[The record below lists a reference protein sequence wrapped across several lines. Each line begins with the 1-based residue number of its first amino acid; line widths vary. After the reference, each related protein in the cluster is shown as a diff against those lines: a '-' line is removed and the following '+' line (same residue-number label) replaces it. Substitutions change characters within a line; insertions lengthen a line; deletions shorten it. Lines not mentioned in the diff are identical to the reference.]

1 MKHGRWQRMAAVA
14 LAICLSAGVA
24 TPANALSWSSSG
36 SSSSWWNSWTDSWNN
51 FWDGIF
57 GGSEQEQGGTLTLV
71 ENETTV
77 TEGTELRAD
86 TYALEKANSNTDLKY
101 FDVTLYNYDATTIND
116 ATHQVEVD
124 KNQNLT
130 QWNGIY
136 FNGGSP
142 GEESYTYSTDGT
154 VSYEQ
159 KQDGDITW
167 DTLANSNVTHKET
180 GYFIKLNSDDQ
191 YYPVYVTRT
200 LSGRRVYDF
209 TLEYQ
214 KDGSYVEVVTESGRY
229 ITSNCPRVEDGIS
242 DVELYI
248 DRGWFDTTYY
258 IALYQPSSSGTK
270 TVGPLQYAVWNHWDK
285 DIYNNK
291 GEQGQYTYSGLV
303 EPKLDSKKN
312 IQFTKPE
319 GGIFNENAEV
329 KKIYTNVDMP
339 FVYNSNTKYYTFDAS
354 QNGVYFKEDG
364 SQGST
369 TAKSNGRL
377 YFNETPQGVG
387 DASFGDGS
395 KTVWAPFNNTTDLTG
410 YDSTVNMDY
419 HFGMVATIP
428 FTMTANGRMNPTDNN
443 SEEITFSFSGDDDV
457 WVFID
462 GQLVLDIGGIHNRLD
477 GTINFADNTWSL
489 SESNAVDV
497 SVRDYNEKA
506 ISGKLFNEDGQ
517 TGTLGQTLSSFA
529 AKESHEL
536 TIFYLERGQGSSN
549 CKIQFNLPMK
559 DTVSVTKQAN
569 QSITD
574 TEEISPLTA
583 EEQKRVDK
591 IDFGFTLYKDD
602 EPVAYTS
609 YNLLNANGQ
618 IIDTRYTDRNGHFTL
633 KNGQTARFVGVIA
646 TEGSQYR
653 VVEDTVEE
661 DLFSRTDYSYSG
673 TAADGFTVD
682 GTYYESGD
690 RIPDTEKSLA
700 SETVTARGSDEAED
714 SLVFVCTNYL
724 NANMPNPSARPQ
736 DDRIVLDYGLPVEID
751 VLSNDVYR
759 GDQIEITGV
768 TGEQYG
774 TVEIQ
779 NGKIIYT
786 PTEQLTDVEVL
797 TYTVRVTATGNSGD
811 ETTTDTDTRTAKVYI
826 IPATTMY
833 YEENFTGLVMF
844 SDGWTVEDNDTADT
858 YQEPGVVGTVG
869 DSPYGSDVAY
879 LKDSGD
885 SNGTSKWVDTTGSS
899 ASFSYTFTGTGT
911 SFFARTSANSG
922 VISVKVVNEKT
933 GVQVAYQNRN
943 TKYVAVDGTDV
954 GTLYNIPV
962 YTISD
967 LDYGTYKV
975 EVTVLKALAVL
986 GYGNTFHLDGIRVVS
1001 PLNPED
1007 ENVGVAEAA
1016 YAQDGEAGMT
1026 MATLRQK
1033 LLANATEEGEDGLVW
1048 TDDSFVVFTDTNGK
1062 VETASEYQSNGPKE
1076 EVYLHDGQSV
1086 TFSLANWNPDDNKIY
1101 LGIKAPVGSGTVEIN
1116 GRSLNIQNSTDCYY
1130 DISDYRDIT
1139 EVNGMF
1145 VVTYKITAG
1154 NNSLISVTNIKVTGD
1169 PDFVIVTGDD
1179 VDAGGD
1185 SGEDTVVE

>member
-86 TYALEKANSNTDLKY
+86 TYALEKANSNTNLKY
-101 FDVTLYNYDATTIND
+101 FPVTLYDYDTKTIND
-116 ATHQVEVD
+116 ATHQVEVE
-124 KNQNLT
+124 QGLGS

-136 FNGGSP
+136 FNSGAPSS
-142 GEESYTYSTDGT
+142 ESYSYTSDTPVTKYEQTTVEYDWRGNYSTYTGGNYYAQ
-154 VSYEQ
+154 VEGSYYVVT
-159 KQDGDITW
+159 DI
-167 DTLANSNVTHKET
+167 SC
-180 GYFIKLNSDDQ
+180 S
-191 YYPVYVTRT
+191 RT
-200 LSGRRVYDF
+200 LSWGGYRYSWKVSYAGGVAEYTTSSI
-209 TLEYQ
+209 TLYQ
-214 KDGSYVEVVTESGRY
+214 K
-229 ITSNCPRVEDGIS
+229 
-242 DVELYI
+242 
-248 DRGWFDTTYY
+248 TT
-258 IALYQPSSSGTK
+258 ATSGT
-270 TVGPLQYAVWNHWDK
+270 TPTMGYAEWNFW
-285 DIYNNK
+285 NK
-291 GEQGQYTYSGLV
+291 NKNDNKYGQYTYSGLV
-303 EPKLDSKKN
+303 ESTLDANKN

-319 GGIFNENAEV
+319 GGIFDENAEV

-339 FVYNSNTKYYTFDAS
+339 FDYNSDTKYYTFDAS

-395 KTVWAPFNNTTDLTG
+395 ETVWAPFNNTTDLTG

-517 TGTLGQTLSSFA
+517 TGTLGQTLATFA

-569 QSITD
+569 QSITNGGQID
-574 TEEISPLTA
+574 PLTA

-591 IDFGFTLYKDD
+591 IDFGFTLYKDGQR
-602 EPVAYTS
+602 VANTN

-618 IIDTRYTDRNGHFTL
+618 IIGTPSTDRNGHFTL
-633 KNGQTARFVGVIA
+633 KNGQTARFVGEIA
-646 TEGSQYR
+646 TGGSQYQ
-653 VVEDTVEE
+653 VVEDPVEA

-673 TAADGFTVD
+673 TAAYGFTVGD
-682 GTYYESGD
+682 AAYSSGD
-690 RIPDTEKSLA
+690 QIPNTVKSLTSA
-700 SETVTARGSDEAED
+700 TVTAKGSDEAED
-714 SLVFVCTNYL
+714 SLMFVCTNYL

-736 DDRIVLDYGLPVEID
+736 NDRIVLDYGLPVEID

-759 GDQIEITGV
+759 GDQIEITDV
-768 TGEQYG
+768 TGEKYG
-774 TVEIQ
+774 TAVIQ

-786 PTEQLTDVEVL
+786 PTQQLTDVEVL
-797 TYTVRVTATGNSGD
+797 TYEVTVGIEGN
-811 ETTTDTDTRTAKVYI
+811 TTDPAVGTAKVYI

-833 YEENFTGLVMF
+833 YEENFTGLVTF
-844 SDGWTVEDNDTADT
+844 GDGWTAEGSATNT
-858 YQEPGVVGTVG
+858 YQEPGVVGDYT

-879 LKDSGD
+879 LNDSGD
-885 SNGTSKWVDTTGSS
+885 SNGTSMYVNTSDWA
-899 ASFSYTFTGTGT
+899 ASFSYSFTGTGT
-911 SFFARTSANSG
+911 SFFTRIGNSTG
-922 VISVKVVNEKT
+922 VISVL
-933 GVQVAYQNRN
+933 VQDENNKQVDYRKIN
-943 TKYVAVDGTDV
+943 TKYVAGSNNDIEGP
-954 GTLYNIPV
+954 LYNIPV

-975 EVTVLKALAVL
+975 QVTVLKAVTDLH
-986 GYGNTFHLDGIRVVS
+986 YGCDFYLDGIRVVS
-1001 PLNPED
+1001 PLNLD
-1007 ENVGVAEAA
+1007 DVNVDVAEAA

-1026 MATLRQK
+1026 MATLRLK
-1033 LLANATEEGEDGLVW
+1033 LLANATHEGEDGSLVW
-1048 TDDSFVVFTDTNGK
+1048 NDERFVVFTDSNGK
-1062 VETASEYQSNGPKE
+1062 VVSASEYQSNGPKE
-1076 EVYLHDGQSV
+1076 EVYLYDGQSV
-1086 TFSLANWNPDDNKIY
+1086 TFSLANWDPDENNIY
-1101 LGIKAPVGSGTVEIN
+1101 LGIKAPVGNGTVKIN
-1116 GRSLNIQNSTDCYY
+1116 GHSLNIQNSTDCYY
-1130 DISDYRDIT
+1130 DISDFYDT
-1139 EVNGMF
+1139 QMVDGKQ
-1145 VVTYKITAG
+1145 VTTFKIEATSG
-1154 NNSLISVTNIKVTGD
+1154 LISVTNIKVTGD
-1169 PDFVIVTGDD
+1169 PDFVIVPGED
-1179 VDAGGD
+1179 VNVGGD
-1185 SGEDTVVE
+1185 SGEDIVVR

>member
-57 GGSEQEQGGTLTLV
+57 GGSEQEQGGNLTLV

-124 KNQNLT
+124 DNSNLQT
-130 QWNGIY
+130 WNGIY

-180 GYFIKLNSDDQ
+180 RYFIKLNSDGQ
-191 YYPVYVTRT
+191 YYPVYVTRY
-200 LSGRRVYDF
+200 GRNDF
-209 TLEYQ
+209 ELYYL
-214 KDGSYVEVVTESGRY
+214 KDGAYVSIATGSYRHS
-229 ITSNCPRVEDGIS
+229 CPVPANNAG
-242 DVELYI
+242 V
-248 DRGWFDTTYY
+248 DTTKVWYRTY
-258 IALYQPSSSGTK
+258 IALYQPSSGGTK

-303 EPKLDSKKN
+303 ESKLDSNKN

-319 GGIFNENAEV
+319 AGIFDENAEV

-395 KTVWAPFNNTTDLTG
+395 KTVWAPFNNTTALTG

-559 DTVSVTKQAN
+559 DTVSVTKQIT
-569 QSITD
+569 QSVD
-574 TEEISPLTA
+574 EETGTTYPLTSS
-583 EEQKRVDK
+583 EQAQVNAV
-591 IDFGFTLYKDD
+591 DFGFTLYKNGT
-602 EPVAYTS
+602 PVSNAR
-609 YNLLNANGQ
+609 YNVVNANGQ
-618 IIDTRYTDRNGHFTL
+618 VVDTRTTNAQGHFEL
-633 KNGQTARFVGVIA
+633 KNKQTARFVGEIA
-646 TEGSQYR
+646 DSGDQYY
-653 VVEDTVEE
+653 VVEDWNATSSGYVQP
-661 DLFSRTDYSYSG
+661 TYTYGG
-673 TAADGFTVD
+673 TAAGGFTVGED
-682 GTYYESGD
+682 SYTSGSD
-690 RIPDTEKSLA
+690 IPPTRSNTQSA
-700 SETVTARGSDEAED
+700 TVTATGSDEAED
-714 SLVFVCTNYL
+714 SLNFVCTNL
-724 NANMPNPSARPQ
+724 WKHVNVTTVTAN
-736 DDRIVLDYGLPVEID
+736 DDRIVIDYGLPVTID
-751 VLSNDVYR
+751 VLDNDVVSN
-759 GDQIEITGV
+759 GTAAITAV
-768 TGEQYG
+768 TTGKYG
-774 TVEIQ
+774 TT
-779 NGKIIYT
+779 KIVDDKIVYT
-786 PTEQLTDVEVL
+786 LNEQLTEVEVL
-797 TYTVRVTATGNSGD
+797 TYTVTATGSNGVD
-811 ETTTDTDTRTAKVYI
+811 KDIKTARVYI

-833 YEENFTGLVMF
+833 YEENFGDLVTF
-844 SDGWTVEDNDTADT
+844 SGGWIDKGNHTADT
-858 YQEPGVVGTVG
+858 YQEPGVVGDYT

-879 LKDSGD
+879 LDDNGD
-885 SNGTSKWVDTTGSS
+885 SNGTSMYVSTENVTSS
-899 ASFSYTFTGTGT
+899 PSFSYTFTGTGT
-911 SFFARTSANSG
+911 TFFARTTKNTG
-922 VISVKVVNEKT
+922 NMKVVVKDQTGKQVYQLIRDTSYKT
-933 GVQVAYQNRN
+933 DDPD
-943 TKYVAVDGTDV
+943 T
-954 GTLYNIPV
+954 TLYNIPV
-962 YTISD
+962 FTYNAENYGIYTVTVTLARNVVSTMH
-967 LDYGTYKV
+967 YGTD
-975 EVTVLKALAVL
+975 
-986 GYGNTFHLDGIRVVS
+986 FWLDGIRVY
-1001 PLNPED
+1001 NPINEESEYYGRATD
-1007 ENVGVAEAA
+1007 A
-1016 YAQDGEAGMT
+1016 YGTDGEADMVNV
-1026 MATLRQK
+1026 TLREK
-1033 LLANATEEGEDGLVW
+1033 LLADYTVDEAGSIVWDEGKGFIL
-1048 TDDSFVVFTDTNGK
+1048 FTDSNGQIQ
-1062 VETASEYQSNGPKE
+1062 TASEYQSNGPKE
-1076 EVYLHDGQSV
+1076 EVYLADGQSV
-1086 TFSLANWNPDDNKIY
+1086 TFSLADWDTKVHKIY
-1101 LGIKAPVGSGTVEIN
+1101 LGIKAPKGEGTVTIGSQTIEIN
-1116 GRSLNIQNSTDCYY
+1116 NTCDCYY
-1130 DISDYRDIT
+1130 DISDPKYAQI
-1139 EVNGMF
+1139 ENGVATF
-1145 VVTYKITAG
+1145 KITAHDAV
-1154 NNSLISVTNIKVTGD
+1154 ISVTNIKVTGD
-1169 PDFVIVTGDD
+1169 PEFTIVNSGSD
-1179 VDAGGD
+1179 VEVGG
-1185 SGEDTVVE
+1185 

>member
-1 MKHGRWQRMAAVA
+1 MAAVA

-101 FDVTLYNYDATTIND
+101 FPVTLYNYDATTIND

-159 KQDGDITW
+159 KQDGDIYW
-167 DTLANSNVTHKET
+167 RSLASQNTDGWEKT
-180 GYFIKLNSDDQ
+180 AYYIQLKSDGQ
-191 YYPVYVTRT
+191 YYPAYISRAT
-200 LSGRRVYDF
+200 SGF
-209 TLEYQ
+209 L
-214 KDGSYVEVVTESGRY
+214 GSTITYRLGYEKNEIVTE
-229 ITSNCPRVEDGIS
+229 ITSAENPRRWNCPTGNNNTSV
-242 DVELYI
+242 
-248 DRGWFDTTYY
+248 TTTTNGY
-258 IALYQPSSSGTK
+258 IALYQPSSGGTK
-270 TVGPLQYAVWNHWDK
+270 TVGPLQYDVWNHWDK
-285 DIYNNK
+285 DIYNNQ

-303 EPKLDSKKN
+303 ASKLDSNKN

-319 GGIFNENAEV
+319 GGIFDKNAEV

-339 FVYNSNTKYYTFDAS
+339 FVYNSDTKYYTFDAS

-387 DASFGDGS
+387 GASFGDGS

-410 YDSTVNMDY
+410 HDSTVNMDY

-428 FTMTANGRMNPTDNN
+428 FTMTANGRMNPTDNS
-443 SEEITFSFSGDDDV
+443 SEAITFSFSGDDDV

-497 SVRDYNEKA
+497 DVRDYNGKA

-517 TGTLGQTLSSFA
+517 TGTLRQTLSTFA

-574 TEEISPLTA
+574 TGKFSPLTA
-583 EEQKRVDK
+583 AEQERVDE
-591 IDFGFTLYKDD
+591 IDFGFTLYKGDQ
-602 EPVAYTS
+602 PVANTN

-618 IIDTRYTDRNGHFTL
+618 ILDTPSTDQNGHFTL
-633 KNGQTARFVGVIA
+633 RNDQTARFVGEIA
-646 TEGSQYR
+646 TDGSQYR
-653 VVEDTVEE
+653 VVEDTVEG

-673 TAADGFTVD
+673 TAAGGFTVD
-682 GTYYESGD
+682 GTYYGSGD

-700 SETVTARGSDEAED
+700 SETVTAKGSDEAED
-714 SLVFVCTNYL
+714 SLVFVCKNYL

-759 GDQIEITGV
+759 GDQIEITEV
-768 TGEQYG
+768 EGEQYG

-786 PTEQLTDVEVL
+786 PTQQLTDVEVL
-797 TYTVRVTATGNSGD
+797 TYTVTVTATGNIGD
-811 ETTTDTDTRTAKVYI
+811 ETTTDTDTGTAKVYI

-833 YEENFTGLVMF
+833 YEENFGGLVKF
-844 SDGWTVEDNDTADT
+844 SGGWRNEDTAEADT
-858 YQEPGVVGTVG
+858 YQEPGVVGDYT

-879 LKDSGD
+879 LDDSRD
-885 SNGTSKWVDTTGSS
+885 SNGTSKYVSTTWDKNTSP
-899 ASFSYTFTGTGT
+899 SFSYTFTGTGT
-911 SFFARTSANSG
+911 TFFARTTNNTAYM
-922 VISVKVVNEKT
+922 KVVVTDGEGNIVYQLMRDTSYKT
-933 GVQVAYQNRN
+933 EN
-943 TKYVAVDGTDV
+943 DGT
-954 GTLYNIPV
+954 TLYNIPV
-962 YTISD
+962 FTYMAD
-967 LDYGTYKV
+967 EYGTYT
-975 EVTVLKALAVL
+975 VTVTLARNVVSTMH
-986 GYGNTFHLDGIRVVS
+986 YGTDFWLDGIRVY
-1001 PLNPED
+1001 NPM
-1007 ENVGVAEAA
+1007 NPNLGNYATATAA
-1016 YAQDGEAGMT
+1016 YARDGEANMT
-1026 MATLRQK
+1026 SATLREK
-1033 LLANATEEGEDGLVW
+1033 LLVDYTKDSEDGSIEW
-1048 TDDSFVVFTDTNGK
+1048 IGDGFVIFTDSDGAIVK
-1062 VETASEYQSNGPKE
+1062 AADYQSKGPKE
-1076 EVYLHDGQSV
+1076 EVYLNDGQSV
-1086 TFSLANWNPDDNKIY
+1086 TFSLANWNPNQHKIY
-1101 LGIKAPVGSGTVEIN
+1101 LGIKAPMAGGTVTIGNKTIEIHN
-1116 GRSLNIQNSTDCYY
+1116 TCDCYY
-1130 DISDYRDIT
+1130 DISDPEYASIKDGVAT
-1139 EVNGMF
+1139 F
-1145 VVTYKITAG
+1145 KITAG
-1154 NNSLISVTNIKVTGD
+1154 EDSLISVTNIKVTGD
-1169 PDFVIVTGDD
+1169 AEFTIVDNTDID
-1179 VDAGGD
+1179 VDA
-1185 SGEDTVVE
+1185 

>member
-14 LAICLSAGVA
+14 LAICLSAGMA

-77 TEGTELRAD
+77 TEGTQLRAD
-86 TYALEKANSNTDLKY
+86 TYALEQRAATTLKY
-101 FDVTLYNYDATTIND
+101 FPVTLYDYDTKTIND

-124 KNQNLT
+124 DNSNLQT
-130 QWNGIY
+130 WNGIY

-159 KQDGDITW
+159 KQNGHITW
-167 DTLANSNVTHKET
+167 NTLAGSKVTRGET

-191 YYPVYVTRT
+191 YYPVYVTREEEKGWFGVT
-200 LSGRRVYDF
+200 TFSF
-209 TLEYQ
+209 KLEYK
-214 KDGSYVEVVTESGRY
+214 KDGRFITTAQASG
-229 ITSNCPRVEDGIS
+229 SNGLVGNDPRNACPKPNNNAGV
-242 DVELYI
+242 
-248 DRGWFDTTYY
+248 DTAGNY
-258 IALYQPSSSGTK
+258 IALYQLSSGGTK
-270 TVGPLQYAVWNHWDK
+270 TVGPLPYARWNWW
-285 DIYNNK
+285 NK
-291 GEQGQYTYSGLV
+291 NEGDNKYGQYTYSGLV
-303 EPKLDSKKN
+303 ESTLDAYKN
-312 IQFTKPE
+312 IQFTKPD
-319 GGIFNENAEV
+319 GGIFNDDTSV
-329 KKIYTNVDMP
+329 KTIYNNVEMP
-339 FVYNSNTKYYTFDAS
+339 FVYEDGTYTFDAS
-354 QNGVYFKEDG
+354 KNGVYFKADS

-369 TAKSNGRL
+369 TAQSNGRL
-377 YFNETPQGVG
+377 YFVENQPQTNNTKY
-387 DASFGDGS
+387 GDGS
-395 KTVWAPFNNTTDLTG
+395 QTVWMPFNPAQTMKESDCN
-410 YDSTVNMDY
+410 Y

-489 SESNAVDV
+489 SKSNAVDV
-497 SVRDYNEKA
+497 GVRDYNRKA
-506 ISGKLFNEDGQ
+506 ISGKLFNEGSQ
-517 TGTLGQTLSSFA
+517 NGTLNQTRETFA
-529 AKESHEL
+529 ATQSHEL

-583 EEQKRVDK
+583 EEQARVDK

-618 IIDTRYTDRNGHFTL
+618 IIDTRYTNRNGHFTL
-633 KNGQTARFVGVIA
+633 KNGQTARFVGEIA
-646 TEGSQYR
+646 TDGSRYQ

-690 RIPDTEKSLA
+690 RIPDTKKRLA
-700 SETVTARGSDEAED
+700 SETVTAKGSDEAED

-759 GDQIEITGV
+759 GDQIEITSV
-768 TGEQYG
+768 TTEGTYG
-774 TVEIQ
+774 TAEIQ

-786 PTEQLTDVEVL
+786 PTQQLTGVEVL
-797 TYTVRVTATGNSGD
+797 TYTVTVTATGNSGD

-833 YEENFTGLVMF
+833 YEENFTGLVKF
-844 SDGWTVEDNDTADT
+844 SDGWRNEGTAEADT

-885 SNGTSKWVDTTGSS
+885 SNGTSRAVNTTNSS

-911 SFFARTSANSG
+911 SFFARTSAHSA
-922 VISVKVVNEKT
+922 VISVKVVDHET
-933 GVQVAYQNRN
+933 GNQIAYQTRN
-943 TKYVAVDGTDV
+943 TKYAAEEGSSIT
-954 GTLYNIPV
+954 GPLYNIPV

-967 LDYGTYKV
+967 LNYGTYDV
-975 EVTVLKALAVL
+975 EVTVLKAVSVL
-986 GYGNTFHLDGIRVVS
+986 GYGNEFYLDGIRVVS

-1007 ENVGVAEAA
+1007 KNVGVAEAA

-1076 EVYLHDGQSV
+1076 EVYLNDGQSV

-1179 VDAGGD
+1179 VNAGGD
-1185 SGEDTVVE
+1185 SGGEIEA

>member
-57 GGSEQEQGGTLTLV
+57 GGAEQEQGGTLTLV

-101 FDVTLYNYDATTIND
+101 FPVTLYNYDATTIND

-124 KNQNLT
+124 KNQNLN

-167 DTLANSNVTHKET
+167 NTLADSDVTHKET
-180 GYFIKLNSDDQ
+180 RYFIKLNSDGQ
-191 YYPVYVTRT
+191 YYPVYVTRYSRSSFE
-200 LSGRRVYDF
+200 LYY
-209 TLEYQ
+209 L
-214 KDGSYVEVVTESGRY
+214 KDGDYVSIATGSIRR
-229 ITSNCPRVEDGIS
+229 SCPAPANNAGV
-242 DVELYI
+242 
-248 DRGWFDTTYY
+248 DTTKVGRTTC
-258 IALYQPSSSGTK
+258 IALYQPSSDGTK

-285 DIYNNK
+285 DIDNNQ

-303 EPKLDSKKN
+303 ESRLDSNKN

-319 GGIFNENAEV
+319 GGIFDENAEV

-387 DASFGDGS
+387 GASFGDGS

-410 YDSTVNMDY
+410 HDSTVNMDY

-428 FTMTANGRMNPTDNN
+428 FTMTANGKMNPNDDN
-443 SEEITFSFSGDDDV
+443 SDDIEFSFSGDDDV

-497 SVRDYNEKA
+497 DVRDYNGKA

-517 TGTLGQTLSSFA
+517 TGTLRQTLSTFA

-549 CKIQFNLPMK
+549 CKIRFNLPMK

-569 QSITD
+569 QSITTD
-574 TEEISPLTA
+574 NVISPLTA
-583 EEQKRVDK
+583 AEQERVDE
-591 IDFGFTLYKDD
+591 INFGFTLYKDGV
-602 EPVAYTS
+602 PVANTN

-618 IIDTRYTDRNGHFTL
+618 ILDTPSTDPNGQFTL
-633 KNGQTARFVGVIA
+633 KNGQTARFVGEIA
-646 TEGSQYR
+646 TDGSQYH
-653 VVEDTVEE
+653 VVEDPVEE

-673 TAADGFTVD
+673 TAAHGFTVD
-682 GTYYESGD
+682 GTNYSSGD
-690 RIPDTEKSLA
+690 RIPNTEKNLTSA
-700 SETVTARGSDEAED
+700 TVTAKGSDEAED
-714 SLVFVCTNYL
+714 SLIFVCTNYL

-736 DDRIVLDYGLPVEID
+736 QDTIVLDYGLPVEID

-759 GDQIEITGV
+759 GDQIEITSV
-768 TGEQYG
+768 TTEGTYG
-774 TVEIQ
+774 TAKIE
-779 NGKIIYT
+779 NGKIVYT
-786 PTEQLTDVEVL
+786 PTQQLTGVEVL
-797 TYTVRVTATGNSGD
+797 TYEVTVGIEGN
-811 ETTTDTDTRTAKVYI
+811 TTDPAVGTAKVYI

-833 YEENFTGLVMF
+833 YEENFGDLVKF
-844 SDGWTVEDNDTADT
+844 SGDWRNEGTAEADT
-858 YQEPGVVGTVG
+858 YQEPGVVGDYT

-879 LKDSGD
+879 LDDSGD
-885 SNGTSKWVDTTGSS
+885 SNGTSKHVSTTWDKNTSP
-899 ASFSYTFTGTGT
+899 SFSYTFTGTGT
-911 SFFARTSANSG
+911 TFFARTTNNTG
-922 VISVKVVNEKT
+922 TMKVKVTNVDTGKVVYELIRDTSYKDEK
-933 GVQVAYQNRN
+933 NDP
-943 TKYVAVDGTDV
+943 K
-954 GTLYNIPV
+954 LYNIPV
-962 YTISD
+962 FTYNADNHGTYTVTVTLARNVVPSMH
-967 LDYGTYKV
+967 YGT
-975 EVTVLKALAVL
+975 E
-986 GYGNTFHLDGIRVVS
+986 FWLDGIRVY
-1001 PLNPED
+1001 NPMYKSSV
-1007 ENVGVAEAA
+1007 NYSIATAA
-1016 YAQDGEAGMT
+1016 YARDGEANMT
-1026 MATLRQK
+1026 NVTLREK
-1033 LLANATEEGEDGLVW
+1033 LLADSTKVNEDGSIEW
-1048 TDDSFVVFTDTNGK
+1048 DGEHFVVFTDSNGEVK
-1062 VETASEYQSNGPKE
+1062 KASEYQSKGPKE
-1076 EVYLHDGQSV
+1076 EVYLNDGQSV
-1086 TFSLANWNPDDNKIY
+1086 TFSLANWNPNQHKIY
-1101 LGIKAPVGSGTVEIN
+1101 LGIKAPMAGGTVTIGSQTIAIN
-1116 GRSLNIQNSTDCYY
+1116 NTCDCYY
-1130 DISDYRDIT
+1130 DISDLKYAQI
-1139 EVNGMF
+1139 ENGVATF
-1145 VVTYKITAG
+1145 KITAHDAV
-1154 NNSLISVTNIKVTGD
+1154 ISVTNIKVTGD
-1169 PDFVIVTGDD
+1169 AEFTIVDNTDID
-1179 VDAGGD
+1179 VEA
-1185 SGEDTVVE
+1185 

>member
-77 TEGTELRAD
+77 TEDTQLRAD
-86 TYALEKANSNTDLKY
+86 TYALEKANSNTNLKY

-180 GYFIKLNSDDQ
+180 RYFIKLNSDGQ
-191 YYPVYVTRT
+191 YYPVYVTRY
-200 LSGRRVYDF
+200 GRNDF
-209 TLEYQ
+209 ELYYL
-214 KDGSYVEVVTESGRY
+214 KDGAYVSIATGSYRRS
-229 ITSNCPRVEDGIS
+229 CPVPANNAG
-242 DVELYI
+242 V
-248 DRGWFDTTYY
+248 DTTKVWYTTY
-258 IALYQPSSSGTK
+258 IALYQPSSGGTK

-303 EPKLDSKKN
+303 ESKLDSNKN

-319 GGIFNENAEV
+319 GGIFDENAEV
-329 KKIYTNVDMP
+329 KKIYTNVEMP

-377 YFNETPQGVG
+377 YFNDNDNENETTQGVG

-395 KTVWAPFNNTTDLTG
+395 KTVWAPFDNTTDLTG
-410 YDSTVNMDY
+410 HDSTVNMDY

-428 FTMTANGRMNPTDNN
+428 FTMTANGRMNPTDNS
-443 SEEITFSFSGDDDV
+443 SEAITFSFSGDDDV

-497 SVRDYNEKA
+497 DVRDYNGKP
-506 ISGKLFNEDGQ
+506 ISGKLFNEDDQ
-517 TGTLGQTLSSFA
+517 TGTLGQTLSTFA

-559 DTVSVTKQAN
+559 DTVSVTKQIT
-569 QSITD
+569 QSVDEKTG
-574 TEEISPLTA
+574 TTYPLTSS
-583 EEQKRVDK
+583 EQAQVNAV
-591 IDFGFTLYKDD
+591 DFGFTLYKNGN
-602 EPVAYTS
+602 PVSNAR
-609 YNLLNANGQ
+609 YNVVNANGQ
-618 IIDTRYTDRNGHFTL
+618 VVDTRTTNAQGHFDL
-633 KNGQTARFVGVIA
+633 KNRQTARFVGEIA
-646 TEGSQYR
+646 DSGDQYY
-653 VVEDTVEE
+653 VVEDWNAT
-661 DLFSRTDYSYSG
+661 SSGYIRPTYTYGG
-673 TAADGFTVD
+673 TAAGGFTVD
-682 GTYYESGD
+682 GNSYASGSE
-690 RIPDTEKSLA
+690 IPPTNSDTQSA
-700 SETVTARGSDEAED
+700 TVTAKGSDEAED
-714 SLVFVCTNYL
+714 SLNFVCTNLWKHVDVVTL
-724 NANMPNPSARPQ
+724 NPG
-736 DDRIVLDYGLPVEID
+736 DDEIVIDYGLSVAID
-751 VLSNDVYR
+751 VLHNDV
-759 GDQIEITGV
+759 V
-768 TGEQYG
+768 FNGEKSLEHINQQGKYG
-774 TVEIQ
+774 TAEIKD
-779 NGKIIYT
+779 GKIVYT
-786 PTEQLTDVEVL
+786 LNEQLTGVDIL
-797 TYTVRVTATGNSGD
+797 TYTVKAKGENSAD
-811 ETTTDTDTRTAKVYI
+811 TKTDTAKVYI

-833 YEENFTGLVMF
+833 YEENFTGLVTF
-844 SDGWTVEDNDTADT
+844 SDGWTVEDNGTADT

-879 LKDSGD
+879 LDDDGD
-885 SNGTSKWVDTTGSS
+885 SNGTSKYVSTERLASS
-899 ASFSYTFTGTGT
+899 PSFSYTFTGTGT
-911 SFFARTSANSG
+911 TFFARTTNNTAYM
-922 VISVKVVNEKT
+922 KVVVTDGEGNIVYQLMRDTSYKT
-933 GVQVAYQNRN
+933 ENDE
-943 TKYVAVDGTDV
+943 TI
-954 GTLYNIPV
+954 LYNIPV
-962 YTISD
+962 FTYMAD
-967 LDYGTYKV
+967 EYGTYT
-975 EVTVLKALAVL
+975 VTVTLARNVVPTMH
-986 GYGNTFHLDGIRVVS
+986 YGTDFWLDGIRVY
-1001 PLNPED
+1001 NPMNAGSGEYTRATD
-1007 ENVGVAEAA
+1007 A
-1016 YAQDGEAGMT
+1016 YARDGEANMT
-1026 MATLRQK
+1026 SATLREK
-1033 LLANATEEGEDGLVW
+1033 LLVDYTEDSEDGSIEW
-1048 TDDSFVVFTDTNGK
+1048 IGDGFVIFTDSDGAIVK
-1062 VETASEYQSNGPKE
+1062 AADYQSKGPKE
-1076 EVYLHDGQSV
+1076 EVYLNDGQSV
-1086 TFSLANWNPDDNKIY
+1086 TFSLANWNPNQHKIY
-1101 LGIKAPVGSGTVEIN
+1101 LGIKAPMAGGTVTIN
-1116 GRSLNIQNSTDCYY
+1116 GNELQISNTCDCYY
-1130 DISDYRDIT
+1130 DISDYVKMEGNAGTFEIKAIT
-1139 EVNGMF
+1139 GV
-1145 VVTYKITAG
+1145 
-1154 NNSLISVTNIKVTGD
+1154 ISVTNIKVTGD
-1169 PDFVIVTGDD
+1169 AEFTIVGGPDIN
-1179 VDAGGD
+1179 A
-1185 SGEDTVVE
+1185 

>member
-14 LAICLSAGVA
+14 LAVCLSAGVA

-86 TYALEKANSNTDLKY
+86 TYALEQRAATTLKY
-101 FDVTLYNYDATTIND
+101 FPVTLYDYDTKTIND

-124 KNQNLT
+124 DNSDLRT
-130 QWNGIY
+130 WNGIY
-136 FNGGSP
+136 FNGGTP
-142 GEESYTYSTDGT
+142 GAESYTYSTDGT
-154 VSYEQ
+154 VNYEQ
-159 KQDGDITW
+159 KQNGSIYWRSLASQDTDGWEKTAYYIQ
-167 DTLANSNVTHKET
+167 LK
-180 GYFIKLNSDDQ
+180 SDGQ
-191 YYPVYVTRT
+191 YYPAYIKRETSGYIFRTTTCSLGYETKEGVTT
-200 LSGRRVYDF
+200 
-209 TLEYQ
+209 
-214 KDGSYVEVVTESGRY
+214 
-229 ITSNCPRVEDGIS
+229 ITSAENPSRKNCPTGNNNTSV
-242 DVELYI
+242 
-248 DRGWFDTTYY
+248 TTTTNGY
-258 IALYQPSSSGTK
+258 IALYQPSSGGTK
-270 TVGPLQYAVWNHWDK
+270 TVGPLPYARWNWW
-285 DIYNNK
+285 NK
-291 GEQGQYTYSGLV
+291 NTNDNKYGQYTYSGLV
-303 EPKLDSKKN
+303 KPTLDDNKN

-319 GGIFNENAEV
+319 GGIFDKNAEV

-339 FVYNSNTKYYTFDAS
+339 FVYNSDTKYYTFDAS
-354 QNGVYFKEDG
+354 QNGVYFKEDS

-369 TAKSNGRL
+369 AAQSDGRL
-377 YFNETPQGVG
+377 YLDQNQPQKNNTEY
-387 DASFGDGS
+387 GDGS
-395 KTVWAPFNNTTDLTG
+395 KTVWMPFN
-410 YDSTVNMDY
+410 STRTMSEGDCNY

-428 FTMTANGRMNPTDNN
+428 FTMTANGKMNPNDDN
-443 SEEITFSFSGDDDV
+443 SDDIEFSFSGDDDV

-497 SVRDYNEKA
+497 SVQDYNGKA
-506 ISGKLFNEDGQ
+506 ISGKLFNEGDQ
-517 TGTLGQTLSSFA
+517 TGTLGQTLSTFA

-569 QSITD
+569 QSITNGGQID
-574 TEEISPLTA
+574 PLTA
-583 EEQKRVDK
+583 AEQERVDA
-591 IDFGFTLYKDD
+591 IDFGFTLYKDGV
-602 EPVAYTS
+602 PVANTN

-618 IIDTRYTDRNGHFTL
+618 IIGTPSTDRYGHFTL
-633 KNGQTARFVGVIA
+633 KNGQTARFVGEIA
-646 TEGSQYR
+646 TDGSQYR
-653 VVEDTVEE
+653 VVEDRVEA

-673 TAADGFTVD
+673 TAAGGFTVND
-682 GTYYESGD
+682 TYYSSGD
-690 RIPDTEKSLA
+690 RIPDTEENLT

-724 NANMPNPSARPQ
+724 NANLPNPSARPQ
-736 DDRIVLDYGLPVEID
+736 DDRIVLDYGLSVEID

-759 GDQIEITGV
+759 GDQIEITDVDV
-768 TGEQYG
+768 TGAQYG
-774 TVEIQ
+774 TAEIQ

-786 PTEQLTDVEVL
+786 PTEQLTGVEVL
-797 TYTVRVTATGNSGD
+797 TYTVTVTATGNSGD

-833 YEENFTGLVMF
+833 YEENFTGLVTF

-911 SFFARTSANSG
+911 SFFARTSANSA
-922 VISVKVVNEKT
+922 VISVKVVNHET
-933 GVQVAYQNRN
+933 GEQIAYQTRN
-943 TKYVAVDGTDV
+943 TKYVAEEGSSIT
-954 GTLYNIPV
+954 GPLYNIPV

-967 LDYGTYKV
+967 LDYGTYDV
-975 EVTVLKALAVL
+975 EVTVLKAVSIL
-986 GYGNTFHLDGIRVVS
+986 GYGNEFYLDGIRVVS
-1001 PLNPED
+1001 PLNLD
-1007 ENVGVAEAA
+1007 DVNVDVAEAA

-1026 MATLRQK
+1026 MATLRLK
-1033 LLANATEEGEDGLVW
+1033 LLANATHEGEDGSLVW
-1048 TDDSFVVFTDTNGK
+1048 NDERFVVFTDSNG
-1062 VETASEYQSNGPKE
+1062 EITDASEYQSNGPKE
-1076 EVYLHDGQSV
+1076 EVYLYDGQSV
-1086 TFSLANWNPDDNKIY
+1086 TFSLANWDPDANNIY
-1101 LGIKAPVGSGTVEIN
+1101 LGIKAPAGTGSVQIGTHI
-1116 GRSLNIQNSTDCYY
+1116 LNIQNSTDCYY
-1130 DISDYRDIT
+1130 EISDYGDIT
-1139 EVNGMF
+1139 EVNGVP
-1145 VVTYKITAG
+1145 VVTFKITAG
-1154 NNSLISVTNIKVTGD
+1154 QDCLISVTNIKVTGD
-1169 PDFVIVTGDD
+1169 PDFVIVTGADIE
-1179 VDAGGD
+1179 AGGD
-1185 SGEDTVVE
+1185 SGENTVVE